1 MVEIAENPSIVTKLL
16 IFQNNYFQIIK
27 IWIFKNFSK
36 HSHLAIHF
44 LNIRSKLHGFK
55 LHMLDFKMVVGAVGL
70 VKLAFIVTLEL
81 FGLHFNCQKKSQG
94 LFSKFSS
101 FRIRTMSFL
110 SVRECGAVCRCHH
123 ELLKYSNDVNLN

>member
-27 IWIFKNFSK
+27 IWIFKNVSK
-36 HSHLAIHF
+36 HSHLTIHF

-55 LHMLDFKMVVGAVGL
+55 LHMLDFKMVVGAVGP
-70 VKLAFIVTLEL
+70 VKLAFIVTLVL

-101 FRIRTMSFL
+101 FRIRTMAFL
-110 SVRECGAVCRCHH
+110 VLENVGQFVVVIT
-123 ELLKYSNDVNLN
+123 NF

>member
-1 MVEIAENPSIVTKLL
+1 
-16 IFQNNYFQIIK
+16 
-27 IWIFKNFSK
+27 
-36 HSHLAIHF
+36 
-44 LNIRSKLHGFK
+44 
-55 LHMLDFKMVVGAVGL
+55 MLDFKMVVGAIGT

-81 FGLHFNCQKKSQG
+81 FGLHFNCQKKFQA

-110 SVRECGAVCRCHH
+110 SVRKCGAVCRCHH

>member
-27 IWIFKNFSK
+27 IWIFKNVSK
-36 HSHLAIHF
+36 HSHLTIHF

-55 LHMLDFKMVVGAVGL
+55 LVVGAVGP

-81 FGLHFNCQKKSQG
+81 FGLHFNCQKKFQG

-123 ELLKYSNDVNLN
+123 ELPKYSNDVNLN